1 MPSVGLRRSLRQ
13 QCACRALRLFMAQL
27 TLVLLLVCAC
37 STGGAWGQTSDY
49 LIGPQDVLRVTVWGQ
64 DALSGQFPV
73 ETDGT
78 FSYPLLG
85 RIPAGGLTLRAV
97 ENDLKTRLADGYLT
111 NPQVTVAVEM
121 YRSKRIFV
129 VGEVRQ
135 AGTYPLSGEMSLI
148 EALARAGSTT
158 AEAGQEVL
166 IVRAR
171 PGDQAAGPVL
181 PDKLDE
187 SVADKSAAMVRID
200 LRELQQGVMS
210 QNVALQD
217 GDTVFVPRAEMIY
230 VFGQV
235 RSPGAYALRRDTT
248 VVQALALAGGVT
260 DRGATG
266 RIRIIRLEKGKR
278 REIRARLD
286 DLVQPRDTIIVPE
299 RYF

>member
-1 MPSVGLRRSLRQ
+1 MHCVALRQSLRLHLPSPVGLL
-13 QCACRALRLFMAQL
+13 MARL
-27 TLVLLLVCAC
+27 TLVLLSLCSC
-37 STGGAWGQTSDY
+37 STGEAWGQGSDY

-97 ENDLKTRLADGYLT
+97 ETDLKTRLAQGFLT
-111 NPQVTVAVEM
+111 NPQVTVAVEL

-135 AGTYPLSGEMSLI
+135 PGTYPLSGEMSLI

-158 AEAGQEVL
+158 TEAGQEVL

-171 PGDQAAGPVL
+171 PGAKATGPVL
-181 PDKLDE
+181 GEKLDE
-187 SVADKSAAMVRID
+187 SAVTVHID
-200 LRELQQGVMS
+200 LHQLQEGAMS

-217 GDTVFVPRAEMIY
+217 GDTVFVPRAETIY

-260 DRGATG
+260 ERGATG
-266 RIRIIRLEKGKR
+266 RIQIIRFDKGER
-278 REIRARLD
+278 REIHARLD
-286 DLVQPRDTIIVPE
+286 DMVQPRDTIVVPE